1 MNSSKVRV
9 FDIDPR
15 KIDVI
20 KGFNK
25 RKDFG
30 DLDELAAQIKEQ
42 GLLEPISVIPYNK
55 DGEDRFLLL
64 NGERRYRSIMKL
76 MDEGEEISTIPA
88 NVLEDGEKLS
98 DADLYIQQFI
108 RNEGKKFNDVEFGY
122 LCKTLKDLGLSNSE
136 IGKRLGKNPG
146 VVSYALQSL
155 DYDPRIREMIENGEI
170 GGTEVRRMYTAAR
183 KTHGKDWEEKANEQI
198 LAMREAAN
206 AASEN
211 SGKPA
216 KVSIKNN
223 DLYGDVKD
231 TKAFLAGMKAL
242 RNYIRFYQNANKGVE
257 FEIDIMD
264 MYEKLTENDKLTLRD
279 MFVDIVDEA
288 RKHTA

>member
-76 MDEGEEISTIPA
+76 MDEGEEISAIPA

-206 AASEN
+206 ASAEN
-211 SGKPA
+211 TGKPA